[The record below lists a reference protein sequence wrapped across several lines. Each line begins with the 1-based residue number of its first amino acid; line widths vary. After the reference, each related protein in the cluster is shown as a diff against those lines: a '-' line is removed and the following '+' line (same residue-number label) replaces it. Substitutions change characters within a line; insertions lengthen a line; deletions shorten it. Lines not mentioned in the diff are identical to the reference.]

1 MSNEIKR
8 VVAINDMSCFG
19 KCSLTVALP
28 VISAFGVEAVPL
40 PTAILSTHTGGFT
53 GFTCLDM
60 TGEMK
65 KIINHWKDVAFR
77 CDGIYTGYFLNP
89 EQLALSADFIKNFK
103 SDNTVVLVDPV
114 MGDNGGL
121 YTGFAADFP
130 QKMLSLCSYADV
142 ITPNL
147 TEAFLLTGLAYSEY
161 QTEDALNECMKR
173 LSETGTKKAVITGV
187 RKDADTIGYRCEDFV
202 TGEKFE
208 FSHKYEPIHLH
219 GCGDVFSSVLCGG
232 LVKGE
237 SFYDS
242 VKRAADFTER
252 CILTTEADIEN
263 HWYGLKFEKELLAG
277 I

>member
-60 TGEMK
+60 TDEMK
-65 KIINHWKDVAFR
+65 KIIAHWKTVAFR
-77 CDGIYTGYFLNP
+77 CDGICTGYFLNP
-89 EQLALSADFIKNFK
+89 EQVDITYDFIENFK
-103 SDNTVVLVDPV
+103 SGNTVVLVDPV
-114 MGDNGGL
+114 MGDNGSL
-121 YTGFAADFP
+121 YTGFASDFP
-130 QKMLSLCSYADV
+130 QKMRSLCACADV

-147 TEAFLLTGLAYSEY
+147 TEAFLLTGLEYSEL

-187 RKDADTIGYRCEDFV
+187 RKDADTIGYLCEDFV

-232 LVKGE
+232 LVKGQ